1 MKVDLYKID
10 VLSNLHVGSGDIN
23 FDIVDN
29 QVQKDYIT
37 NLPIIHSSS
46 LKGAFREHFENIGD
60 SKTLIKYIFGAENN
74 SNEIQPGAYSFFDAQ
89 LLTRPVRSNVKPY
102 FNATSPDVLKNLIEA
117 IDSFGIEFDEELKKE
132 LEYLSNIEIQNREAV
147 IFEEIEG
154 VILEDI
160 ENIRCNNK
168 NLSENLKQF
177 LGDNLALFNFKDF
190 KDLSLPVL
198 ARNHLE
204 NGVSKNL
211 WYEEVVPK
219 KSKFFFCIAKPTN
232 IDEKD
237 KSQKID
243 GFENRFNKEGSKIQ
257 IGGNKSIGY
266 GFTKIQKVSK

>member
-1 MKVDLYKID
+1 MRVDLYKID

-29 QVQKDYIT
+29 QVQKDLT

-46 LKGAFREHFENIGD
+46 LKGAFREHFENMGD

-74 SNEIQPGAYSFFDAQ
+74 SNEIQAGAYSFFEAQ

-102 FNATSPDVLKNLIEA
+102 FNATSPDLLKNLIET
-117 IDSFGIEFDEELKKE
+117 IDNFDIEFDEKLKEELKA
-132 LEYLSNIEIQNREAV
+132 LSNIKIQSGEAI
-147 IFEEIEG
+147 IFEKIDR

-160 ENIRCNNK
+160 ENIRYNNQ
-168 NLSENLKQF
+168 NLSEDLKQL
-177 LGDNLALFNFKDF
+177 LGDNLALFSFKDF
-190 KDLSLPVL
+190 KNLSLPVL

-232 IDEKD
+232 VKETD
-237 KSQKID
+237 KTQKID
-243 GFENRFNKEGSKIQ
+243 GFENRFNNDGSKIQ